1 MAHPIGELSGGHSTP
16 SISPSKTC
24 PCRTKAVPRWRN
36 PVDENETIFGPMWPQ
51 ILEEITRDL
60 ADEPSPSETA
70 E

>member
-1 MAHPIGELSGGHSTP
+1 M
-16 SISPSKTC
+16 
-24 PCRTKAVPRWRN
+24 
-36 PVDENETIFGPMWPQ
+36 DENETIFGPMWPQ